1 MLQVCNY
8 NINFVVMQTLSN
20 CPCCSKEGI
29 VLLSIAESE
38 SLSENQIHLR

>member
-8 NINFVVMQTLSN
+8 NINLLSYA
-20 CPCCSKEGI
+20 GI

-38 SLSENQIHLR
+38 SLSENQIHLF